1 MSEEVPAYELARRER
16 MRQNN
21 ILMASRGIPTLPE
34 ITKLARSIVYG
45 TPRHADVQEDSTDQS
60 SNYDPTDDEE
70 HSNEEDEPNADARP
84 RAKVRNISKS
94 TATHTSTRS
103 TRSTAKLL
111 LTNPTSQTEAQPH
124 QPRPSPTS
132 RSHVDPCNSRGSNSP
147 VGTPANDSQGISD
160 DIVPATTQDSQPI
173 LLNKR
178 RGRRRET
185 MGHGLQ
191 DYSRRNGGAKMHIEF
206 KEGKSRPPD
215 PNQASKL
222 SSECGIHIRKNMPLV
237 RHWKEYKDKE
247 LKNVVPNAI
256 KSVANKFDMDKDSEL
271 AQDVCTRIIQKGVRN
286 HRYKLKRDYFTK
298 VSPNKRLANVPPKMS
313 QDNWELL
320 CNRWSNPDFQ
330 RLCAKNKQNREGVRQ
345 HQCTGSRSYV
355 AHLTFSKAK
364 YNNEEPDVVDFY
376 KESHTKKDG
385 SMSANAAVAHSAMQ
399 AKQMECQS
407 DGATVLRETSSSSTF
422 LANLGFPASL
432 RRPPTASA
440 RKIQELQE
448 RLHTQERDAGEAQER
463 QQEQFSSRLQTQ
475 QMEIEDLRRRQQ
487 EELEEIRKKHQEE
500 IENMKNSQQE
510 KNGALEK
517 KQQEMDAVLGYLLR
531 QQAQASATSS
541 AIPNP

>member
-1 MSEEVPAYELARRER
+1 MGRER

-84 RAKVRNISKS
+84 RAKMKAKSSRLPPHTKHNISKS

-124 QPRPSPTS
+124 QPRPSPAS

-173 LLNKR
+173 LLNKK

-298 VSPNKRLANVPPKMS
+298 VSPDKRLANVPPKMS
-313 QDNWELL
+313 RDNWELL

-330 RLCAKNKQNREGVRQ
+330 HIYPLCRDFCAKNKQNREGVRQ

-355 AHLTFSKAK
+355 AHLTFCKAK

-385 SMSANAAVAHSAMQ
+385 SMSANATAAH
-399 AKQMECQS
+399 MECQS
-407 DGATVLRETSSSSTF
+407 DGATSKSDTQIVAEVLRETSSSSTF

-448 RLHTQERDAGEAQER
+448 
-463 QQEQFSSRLQTQ
+463 
-475 QMEIEDLRRRQQ
+475 
-487 EELEEIRKKHQEE
+487 
-500 IENMKNSQQE
+500 
-510 KNGALEK
+510 
-517 KQQEMDAVLGYLLR
+517 
-531 QQAQASATSS
+531 
-541 AIPNP
+541 